1 MVARRK
7 TNVPARPPHD
17 AGGGLLRFLHT
28 LLDRAHAVPDVP
40 GVSFFV
46 HVAPLTESSAIERG
60 LPATTWRQ
68 LQRVGFT
75 RDEIATVVG
84 NSAKTIRR
92 KENRSERLDV
102 SEGDRTM
109 RLLRVTVEAI
119 ESIGDADRAVQW
131 MRRSNI
137 ALGGQT
143 PLAALA
149 TEAGTALVRRAL
161 GVIAY
166 GGIA

>member
-7 TNVPARPPHD
+7 TDVPIRSSH
-17 AGGGLLRFLHT
+17 AGASALVHFLHT
-28 LLDRAHAVPDVP
+28 LLDGAHAVPDVP

-46 HVAPLTESSAIERG
+46 HVPPLTESSAIERG

-68 LQRVGFT
+68 LQMVGFT

-92 KENRSERLDV
+92 KENQSERLDV

-109 RLLRVTVEAI
+109 RLLRVTLEAI
-119 ESIGDADRAVQW
+119 EAIGDADKAVDW
-131 MRRSNI
+131 MRRSNV
-137 ALGGQT
+137 ALAGQT

>member
-1 MVARRK
+1 LV
-7 TNVPARPPHD
+7 
-17 AGGGLLRFLHT
+17 RFLRK
-28 LLDRAHAVPDVP
+28 LLGDGDAVPEVP
-40 GVSFFV
+40 GVSFLL
-46 HVAPLTESSAIERG
+46 HVPPLSESSAIERG
-60 LPATTWRQ
+60 LPASAWRY

-75 RDEIATVVG
+75 REEIASVVG

-92 KENRSERLDV
+92 KESRSERLDI

-109 RLLRVTVEAI
+109 RLLRITVEAI
-119 ESIGDADRAVQW
+119 EAIGDANKAVQW
-131 MRRSNI
+131 MRRSNL
-137 ALGGQT
+137 ALAGQT